1 MKTRALF
8 LAGGLALTMSLAA
21 CGNDDEA
28 QAAEAISESMM
39 EQTDDEFPVEQ
50 EQADCVGE
58 GMVDQIGVEKL
69 QEYGLITDDMEVDGE
84 VTDVTMEEAD
94 ADSAADVFV
103 NCVDAQALLAEEFA
117 ADDTMGEQEQECINE
132 VLDNDA
138 LAEVFSLMF
147 QGRED
152 EAGNS
157 LIEPLMECMMG

>member
-28 QAAEAISESMM
+28 QAAEAISASMVEES
-39 EQTDDEFPVEQ
+39 DEDFPVDQ

-58 GMVDQIGVEKL
+58 GMVDRIGVEKL
-69 QEYGLITDDMEVDGE
+69 QEYGLLTDDLEVDGE

-94 ADSAADVFV
+94 ADSAADVLV
-103 NCVDAQALLAEEFA
+103 TCVDAQAMLAEEFA
-117 ADDTMGEQEQECINE
+117 GDDSMGEQEQACFEE
-132 VLDNDA
+132 VIDNDA
-138 LAEVFSLMF
+138 LIEVFSLMF